1 MKYENYVYIGFVFVV
16 VKRGKNINYS
26 CDIIKRY
33 WYYFVGEE
41 TNGSRIEYYVKRSF
55 SEYANDRVCR

>member
-26 CDIIKRY
+26 CDIMKRVTGIILSEKKQTG
-33 WYYFVGEE
+33 VG
-41 TNGSRIEYYVKRSF
+41 
-55 SEYANDRVCR
+55 